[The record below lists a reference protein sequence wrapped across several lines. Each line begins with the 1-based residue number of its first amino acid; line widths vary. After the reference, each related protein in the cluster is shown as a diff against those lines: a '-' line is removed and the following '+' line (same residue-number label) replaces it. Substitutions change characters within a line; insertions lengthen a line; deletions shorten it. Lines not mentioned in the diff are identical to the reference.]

1 MKNAQPN
8 FLTKGNVV
16 WIVSPAKA
24 LPDNGIEEAV
34 EILTSWGLQVKT
46 GKHVYQKFG
55 GFAGND
61 AKRIEDVQTAIN
73 DPQAKAIFFAR
84 GGYGSIRIL
93 HQLNW
98 EKFNQNTKWLVG
110 FSDITYFHLFANWQL
125 GLASLH
131 GTMPLEITHKP
142 ERKKAISQTKEF
154 LFGGLNKLTF
164 NGNTLN
170 IVGEAKGQ
178 IIGGNLNIL
187 HGYLVGRNASD
198 FFKDKILFIEDVG
211 EELYALDRMLWNLK
225 SSGVLLNLKA
235 LLVGGFTNIKDTNN
249 WFPNQNIED
258 LILAIFEPLDIPLA
272 FGIEAGHI
280 KNNNPIPMGFNCEVE
295 ITKTLVKINFD

>member
-8 FLTKGNVV
+8 FLKKGDVV

-24 LPDNGIEEAV
+24 LADNGIEDAV

-55 GFAGND
+55 AFAGND
-61 AKRIEDVQTAIN
+61 AQRKEDVQTALN
-73 DPQAKAIFFAR
+73 DSQAKAIFFAR

-98 EKFNQNTKWLVG
+98 EKFNQNPKWLVG

-131 GTMPLEITHKP
+131 GTMPLEINHEP
-142 ERKKAISQTKEF
+142 ERKAAISQTKSF
-154 LFGGLNKLTF
+154 LFGELNNLNF
-164 NGNTLN
+164 EGNTLN

-225 SSGVLLNLKA
+225 SSGVLQNLKA
-235 LLVGGFTNIKDTNN
+235 LLVGGFTSIKDTNN
-249 WFPNQNIED
+249 WFPNQTIED
-258 LILAIFEPLDIPLA
+258 LILGVFKPLHIPIAFAIK
-272 FGIEAGHI
+272 AGHI
-280 KNNNPIPMGFNCEVE
+280 KNNNPIPMAFNCDIE

>member
-8 FLTKGNVV
+8 FLKKGDVV

-24 LPDNGIEEAV
+24 LADNGIEDAV

-55 GFAGND
+55 AFAGTD
-61 AKRIEDVQTAIN
+61 SQRIEDVQTALN
-73 DPQAKAIFFAR
+73 DSQAKAIFFAR

-98 EKFNQNTKWLVG
+98 EKFNQNPKWLVG

-131 GTMPLEITHKP
+131 GTMPLEINYEP
-142 ERKKAISQTKEF
+142 ERKAAISQTKSF
-154 LFGGLNKLTF
+154 LFGELNNLTF
-164 NGNTLN
+164 VGNALN
-170 IVGEAKGQ
+170 IVGQAKGQ

-187 HGYLVGRNASD
+187 HGFLVGRNASV

-225 SSGVLLNLKA
+225 SSGVLQNLKA
-235 LLVGGFTNIKDTNN
+235 LLVGGFTSIKDTNN
-249 WFPNQNIED
+249 WFPNQNIEG
-258 LILAIFEPLDIPLA
+258 LIIAIFKPLDIPIA

>member
-8 FLTKGNVV
+8 FLKKGDVAC
-16 WIVSPAKA
+16 IVSPAKA
-24 LPDNGIEEAV
+24 LPDNGIEDAV
-34 EILTSWGLQVKT
+34 EILTSWGLQMKT

-55 GFAGND
+55 AFAGND
-61 AKRIEDVQTAIN
+61 PQRIEDVQTALN
-73 DPQAKAIFFAR
+73 DSQAKAIFFAR

-98 EKFNQNTKWLVG
+98 EKFNQNPKWLVG

-131 GTMPLEITHKP
+131 GTMPLEINHDP
-142 ERKKAISQTKEF
+142 ERKEAISQTKSF
-154 LFGGLNKLTF
+154 LFGELNNLNF
-164 NGNTLN
+164 EGNTLN

-198 FFKDKILFIEDVG
+198 FFIDKILFIEDVG

-225 SSGVLLNLKA
+225 SSGVLQNLKA

-249 WFPNQNIED
+249 WFPSKTIED
-258 LILAIFEPLDIPLA
+258 LILGIFKPLHIPIA

-280 KNNNPIPMGFNCEVE
+280 KNNNPIPMGFNCEIE